1 MRSDRDRDGRQRA
14 RRRRS
19 RSRAA
24 LGGLAVAVALG
35 LLATAALGART
46 VTRAQAL
53 AVANAIS
60 LRHSDLPS
68 LTQSSDPVTP
78 QQLQVENK
86 AIACAGAVPL
96 SKAFANTQSPI
107 FQSSG
112 TAPVAINSGTEI
124 LPSTALV
131 AKDFAATER
140 PQALR
145 CVLAEVE
152 TGLKVGLPTTD
163 KLTKA
168 TAVKLPA
175 IVTGM
180 TDSLAIRCTIDV
192 RVTQSGTTV
201 TVPVYADDIGFS
213 DGQAEV
219 SLVLNSSGAA
229 PSSSL
234 ERRLA
239 AVLVARARSALG

>member
-1 MRSDRDRDGRQRA
+1 MRADRHLPRPPGGRRA
-14 RRRRS
+14 CS
-19 RSRAA
+19 RGWRYRAT
-24 LGGLAVAVALG
+24 GLAVLVALG
-35 LLATAALGART
+35 LLATAALGARP

-68 LTQSSDPVTP
+68 LAQSNNPVTP

-112 TAPVAINSGTEI
+112 SAAVAINSGTEI

-131 AKDFAATER
+131 AKDFAATDR
-140 PQALR
+140 PKALR

-152 TGLKVGLPTTD
+152 TGLRTSLPATD
-163 KLTKA
+163 KLTNA
-168 TAVKLPA
+168 
-175 IVTGM
+175 
-180 TDSLAIRCTIDV
+180 S
-192 RVTQSGTTV
+192 
-201 TVPVYADDIGFS
+201 
-213 DGQAEV
+213 GQAAWGRHR
-219 SLVLNSSGAA
+219 NG
-229 PSSSL
+229 
-234 ERRLA
+234 RLA
-239 AVLVARARSALG
+239 GHSLQGRCACRAGRHARVGARVRR